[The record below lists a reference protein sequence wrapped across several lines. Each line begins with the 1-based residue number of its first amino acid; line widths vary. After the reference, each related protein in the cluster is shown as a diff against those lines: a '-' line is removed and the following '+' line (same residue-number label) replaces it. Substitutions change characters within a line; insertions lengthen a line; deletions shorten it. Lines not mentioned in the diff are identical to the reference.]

1 MWFKS
6 LIYIIGSNLVQA
18 AAIVSDSQISYLP
31 FGCIE
36 VGKKKYK
43 VESRAPSP
51 DKTDCRCVSNYLI

>member
-36 VGKKKYK
+36 VEKKNI
-43 VESRAPSP
+43 R
-51 DKTDCRCVSNYLI
+51 SNLGHHPQIRQIVDAFQII